1 MSGTD
6 SPRST
11 DQSFTPALGWP
22 GLTGAYDLAIR
33 LLTRERNWRSALLD
47 QVAPSD
53 GDAIIDVGCGTG
65 SFAIMMKQVAPGARI
80 VGLDPDSDVLRRA
93 EAKARRAGVE
103 IEWRQGFANEVA
115 GLGRRFDKAV
125 SSLMFHQI
133 PAAGKGPAVT
143 AMFAAVRPGGEVHI
157 ADYARQ
163 PDWLM
168 RTLFRAS
175 VQMIDGRDDT
185 QPSADGALEA
195 ALARLTGMPVRPAQ
209 SVRTVTGAI
218 SLFREIRPETG
229 VGH

>member
-1 MSGTD
+1 MNDTV
-6 SPRST
+6 
-11 DQSFTPALGWP
+11 FTPALGRA

-33 LLTRERNWRSALLD
+33 LLTRERTWRTALLE
-47 QVAPSD
+47 QVAPRD
-53 GDAIIDVGCGTG
+53 GETIIDVGCGTG
-65 SFAIMMKQVAPGARI
+65 SFAILMKQLAPEARI
-80 VGLDPDSDVLRRA
+80 IGLDPDPEVLRRA
-93 EAKARRAGVE
+93 EEKARKAGAK
-103 IEWRQGFANEVA
+103 IEWRQGFASDAADMGER
-115 GLGRRFDKAV
+115 LDKAV
-125 SSLMFHQI
+125 SSLVFHQI
-133 PAAGKGPAVT
+133 PLAGKGQGLA